1 MKNPCH
7 DIRCTV
13 IPLQVQSD
21 FEQQGPVLREAV
33 AASKAARF
41 KDDSTSLTKKESKL
55 VSILAFDESWTDGF
69 RSIMIKYWTTNDEK
83 LDTRTGLTR
92 KKNETLWQEFSQSP
106 TSHLNAADLKGREAR
121 PTATIKRM
129 RNRPML
135 VQRIGLPT
143 ANCPHLR

>member
-55 VSILAFDESWTDGF
+55 VSILAFDES
-69 RSIMIKYWTTNDEK
+69 
-83 LDTRTGLTR
+83 
-92 KKNETLWQEFSQSP
+92 
-106 TSHLNAADLKGREAR
+106 
-121 PTATIKRM
+121 
-129 RNRPML
+129 
-135 VQRIGLPT
+135 
-143 ANCPHLR
+143 